1 MTESRLVERCRD
13 PRGPARPGGQKVQST
28 PATTPRRRQ
37 VRRGWLV
44 IGMLSLAAALLLAAC
59 GGGPASSTATTVRAK
74 AAKSTP
80 SSTTDPASTA
90 VLAAYRA
97 GWSAFEQALATANPS
112 DPALAA
118 TMVDPQLQGVKANL
132 LADQRQGMVGRGTFT
147 LHPKI
152 VSISATTATVV
163 DCAYSTA
170 ALVYVSTGKPVPPV
184 TPPENDGVHAT
195 LVLAGGTW
203 KIAKQTVTDGK
214 CAPGS

>member
-1 MTESRLVERCRD
+1 MTESRLVERCRE
-13 PRGPARPGGQKVQST
+13 PSGPARPGGQKVQSA

-44 IGMLSLAAALLLAAC
+44 IGVLSLAAALLLAAC

-74 AAKSTP
+74 AAKSSP
-80 SSTTDPASTA
+80 LSTTDPASTA

-97 GWSAFEQALATANPS
+97 AWAAFEHAAADANPE
-112 DPALAA
+112 DPALTS

-132 LADQRQGMVGRGTFT
+132 LADQRQGIVGRGTTT

-152 VSISATTATVV
+152 VSISAAAATVV

-184 TPPENDGVHAT
+184 TPPESDGVRAT

-203 KIAKQTVTDGK
+203 KISKQTVTDGS